1 MIVRVLEHVFDTQ
14 AYGFTGVARR
24 TRLVELIAYVVDS
37 WAKEIRRRGASA
49 KGTGLMGPGL
59 VDLLERCEKA
69 LPAPPG
75 GNNVGGT
82 DLPELR
88 RIIRTLK
95 REVSSLVERIA
106 SGSLR
111 FA

>member
-1 MIVRVLEHVFDTQ
+1 
-14 AYGFTGVARR
+14 
-24 TRLVELIAYVVDS
+24 
-37 WAKEIRRRGASA
+37 
-49 KGTGLMGPGL
+49 MGPGL
-59 VDLLERCEKA
+59 VELLERCEKA